1 MATYVLVPGFWLGA
15 WAWDG
20 VAARLRADG
29 HDVHAVTPLGV
40 GERAT
45 TADVSADDQVADIVS
60 ILRATSAPVV
70 LVGHSGAGPVV
81 VAAAEKARGRV
92 AHLVLVDTGP
102 LPDGMAHI
110 DFHEPP
116 VQEWIRARIAA
127 DDGWY
132 PVPDVDRL
140 RAWGV
145 SLDGL
150 DDDTLE
156 TMWAGATPE
165 PGGVVTGSASRGTN
179 DPTLPKTL
187 VASSFPSGQVR
198 ALAAAGVPAFVELA
212 GPEWD
217 IRDLPTGHWPMLSE
231 PDALAAVL
239 QGVGA
244 VTIM

>member
-1 MATYVLVPGFWLGA
+1 MTTFVLVPGFWLGA

-29 HDVHAVTPLGV
+29 HEVHAVTPLGI

-45 TADVSADDQVADIVS
+45 TADVSADDQVADIVA
-60 ILRATSAPVV
+60 ILGGRTGPVV

-81 VAAAEKARGRV
+81 VAAAEKARERV
-92 AHLVLVDTGP
+92 EHLVLVDTGP
-102 LPDGMAHI
+102 MPDGMAHI
-110 DFHEPP
+110 DFHEPST
-116 VQEWIRARIAA
+116 QEWIRARIAA
-127 DDGWY
+127 HDGRY
-132 PVPDVDRL
+132 PIPDAEWM
-140 RAWGV
+140 RASGV

-156 TMWAGATPE
+156 AMWSRATPE
-165 PGGVVTGSASRGTN
+165 PGGVVTGSASRGVN
-179 DPTLPKTL
+179 DPSLPKTL
-187 VASSFPSGQVR
+187 VASSFPSEQVR
-198 ALAAAGVPAFVELA
+198 GLAEAGVPAFVELA
-212 GPEWD
+212 GPEWS

-239 QGVGA
+239 EDVGV